1 MTHDY
6 LRHPTMMQLKE
17 EDVIWQKCKEVAL
30 LFSGYG
36 IGKSLV

>member
-1 MTHDY
+1 
-6 LRHPTMMQLKE
+6 MQLKE

-36 IGKSLV
+36 IGKSLVWKQNGWLCNE